1 MAKKSANTPLRV
13 FADDGEAVPL
23 ARRRTAIQKN
33 MHLDLMLSQV
43 ANFCPVIPRN
53 SIAKNSTSINSIWQS
68 IRAHYGFQSTGSHFL
83 DFSNIKLEAD
93 EIPEDL
99 YQRLMSFIE
108 DSLLVANGNIT
119 HHGDVIAV
127 DEEMTLTLE
136 NMVVLT
142 WLSLVHRDLPNLV
155 KQRCGTELRSRT
167 LASLKLEISQ
177 ALDSLL
183 AEIET
188 ATDAKVLRATAS
200 HFRRTPTRH
209 PSRPPQ
215 QSSAPKKCPMSC
227 PLCKQA
233 GRNDLHYLSAC
244 PFLPSEDRAYLA
256 RSHLTTSIDEEADLV
271 PDALPCPEPDDYDPI
286 LPTARIVSRRVSTK
300 QSPHFKAFYKQRS
313 LTLTLDTGAET
324 SMIKLSTAR
333 LSGAPIKK
341 STQQAL
347 RADG

>member
-1 MAKKSANTPLRV
+1 
-13 FADDGEAVPL
+13 
-23 ARRRTAIQKN
+23 
-33 MHLDLMLSQV
+33 MLSQV

-53 SIAKNSTSINSIWQS
+53 SIAKNATSINSIWQS

-108 DSLLVANGNIT
+108 DSFLFANGNIT

-127 DEEMTLTLE
+127 DEEMTPTLE
-136 NMVVLT
+136 NMIVLT
-142 WLSLVHRDLPNLV
+142 WLSLVHRDLPSLV
-155 KQRCGTELRSRT
+155 KQRCGTDLRSRT

-209 PSRPPQ
+209 LSRP
-215 QSSAPKKCPMSC
+215 

-244 PFLPSEDRAYLA
+244 PFLPSEDRAYPA

-300 QSPHFKAFYKQRS
+300 HSPHFKAFYKQRS